1 MENKPELVRYAYLKK
16 HNRRIEFSVWKLNNE
31 VVANFRFKRLAGEW
45 NKRNILSTELGLT
58 VTTAAVIKDI
68 LQMLFTDTEFLK
80 LADTELSELYK
91 NKFTAETD
99 IANK

>member
-16 HNRRIEFSVWKLNNE
+16 HNRRIEFSVWKIRDE
-31 VVANFRFKRLAGEW
+31 VVCNFRLKRLVGNW
-45 NKRNILSTELGLT
+45 KKRNILSTEFGMT

-68 LQMLFTDTEFLK
+68 LQMLFTDTEFLR